1 MTAYAYFGLFG
12 GRVAEESFYYAP
24 RFSSPVKEAAMAVRR
39 VTHPA
44 RQLCQSVVVQTIA
57 FPLRTSSLLASVF
70 HHLLHTFFP
79 KAFDESI

>member
-1 MTAYAYFGLFG
+1 
-12 GRVAEESFYYAP
+12 
-24 RFSSPVKEAAMAVRR
+24 MAVRR

-44 RQLCQSVVVQTIA
+44 RQLCQTVVVQTIA

-79 KAFDESI
+79 KAFDDSI